1 MAREFEDDISQVLRA
16 SSPPVTAAP
25 FSVSTWIQGL
35 GDSSSGDGGVF
46 WFLGQVAS
54 EFGWTLR
61 RMDSADNMLFIV
73 WDGSGFGDLAGPIMT
88 NGQWY
93 HVLVVERSTTD
104 REMYVDGVSVD
115 TNSAASSPPA
125 AARFSF
131 GRLDTAAPNRGLNGI
146 VSHTA
151 VWDTDVS
158 AYAQSLAAGINPMQI
173 RPDPLFYSPLNGQS
187 PELDILGGLDMT
199 VFGSPPVVEEPPIP
213 NSIVAPG

>member
-46 WFLGQVAS
+46 WYLGATAT
-54 EFGWTLR
+54 EFSWSLR
-61 RMDSADNMLFIV
+61 RMDSADQMLFIAF
-73 WDGSGFGDLAGPIMT
+73 DGAAEALFGPTMT

-115 TNSAASSPPA
+115 TNSGAVSPPA
-125 AARFSF
+125 AVRFSL
-131 GRLDTAAPNRGLNGI
+131 GRMDTAAPNRGLNGI

-151 VWDTDVS
+151 VWGTDVS
-158 AYAQSLAAGINPMQI
+158 AYAQSLAAGINPRQI
-173 RPDPLFYSPLNGQS
+173 RPNALFYSPLNGQS